1 MLDLDL
7 ENNNSLNNE
16 KDNTIRNQVI
26 QNKDEIA

>member
-16 KDNTIRNQVI
+16 KDNTIRNQDI
-26 QNKDEIA
+26 QNRDEIA